1 MQIRKLKMINFRNYS
16 NTSIEFSDHYNL
28 IYGKNGMGK
37 TNLIEAIYV
46 LALTKSFRGTVDKVV
61 VMDNAVSAKIEGKV
75 NATISSTYQ
84 IIISNDGKKV
94 KIDSNNIPKLSDYIS
109 KISVILFN
117 PDDLRIIKD
126 TPSIRRKNLNVD
138 ISQLNNVYLKL
149 LNTYNKYLK
158 QRNLYLKSM
167 NINANTDTDYLDV
180 LTEKIIDIGLKIYN
194 YRQEFIEKLNTKLG
208 AIYLQITGEKGVSIK
223 YVSDY
228 VGLDKKDILSLY
240 KKNLQR
246 DIILG
251 KTNLGIHH
259 DDILFLKGEKNM
271 KDYGS
276 EGQQKN
282 CIISYKLAEI
292 EIFKEKKEDYP
303 ILILDDLFSELDNEK
318 INNILSLLDKQ
329 VQTFI
334 TTTDISQV
342 DKAILDNSKIIKVD
356 KGFLREE

>member
-1 MQIRKLKMINFRNYS
+1 MRIRQLKMINFRNYS
-16 NTSIEFSDHYNL
+16 NMTIDFSDHYNL
-28 IYGKNGMGK
+28 IHGNNGMGK

-61 VMDNAVSAKIEGKV
+61 IMNNRDSAKIEGKIH
-75 NATISSTYQ
+75 ATISSTYQ

-149 LNTYNKYLK
+149 LSTYNKYLK
-158 QRNLYLKSM
+158 QRNMYLRSM
-167 NINANTDTDYLDV
+167 NINANTDGDFLNV
-180 LTEKIIDIGLKIYN
+180 LTEKIIDIGLKIYS
-194 YRQEFIEKLNTKLG
+194 YRKEFIEKINIKLG
-208 AIYLQITGEKGVSIK
+208 SIYFKITGEEGLSIK
-223 YVSDY
+223 YMSDY
-228 VGLDKKDILSLY
+228 ADLDKKKLLALY

-246 DIILG
+246 DIVLG
-251 KTNLGIHH
+251 KTQLGVHH
-259 DDILFLKGEKNM
+259 DDIIFIKEDKNL

-282 CIISYKLAEI
+282 SIISYKLAEI
-292 EIFKEKKEDYP
+292 QIFKEQKNEYP

-318 INNILSLLDKQ
+318 INNILGLLDTQ

-342 DKAILDNSKIIKVD
+342 DKEILENSKIIKVE
-356 KGFLREE
+356 KGSLREE